1 MAINTKNI
9 YLDKNID
16 QNLLPSGHTVGSAV
30 AVIGTAKIT
39 ETVIFGIACSASV
52 NANKA
57 TAFDDLIK
65 TELEAAI
72 DAYITAASGL
82 NMNPANTI
90 DYNARV
96 VDVALGTSKT
106 DMYLPDATKQF
117 VVTVVLSAAS
127 S

>member
-1 MAINTKNI
+1 MAINTKNV
-9 YLDKNID
+9 YLDR
-16 QNLLPSGHTVGSAV
+16 NLDPGSVPSGHTVGSTA
-30 AVIGTAKIT
+30 AAIGTAKIT
-39 ETVIFGIACSASV
+39 ETVTFGIACSASV

-57 TAFDDLIK
+57 TAFDDLVK
-65 TELEAAI
+65 TELVAAI

-96 VDVALGTSKT
+96 VSIALGTADT

-117 VVTVVLSAAS
+117 MVTVVLSVAS
-127 S
+127 A